1 MQIRIEIEGLEPLQ
15 VELNRLSRVRV
26 DGIIQKQTADMLR
39 RARQPGGTPVDTGE
53 LRQSSKKTGDEIGYT
68 AEYAF
73 QSCGAYKTGQKR
85 QKLSLRVA

>member
-1 MQIRIEIEGLEPLQ
+1 MFKIEVDGLEPLQ
-15 VELNRLSRVRV
+15 AELSKLSKVRV
-26 DGIIQKQTADMLR
+26 DGVIQKQTADMLR

-68 AEYAF
+68 VEYAF

>member
-1 MQIRIEIEGLEPLQ
+1 MFKIEVDGLEPLQ
-15 VELNRLSRVRV
+15 AELSKLSKVRV
-26 DGIIQKQTADMLR
+26 DGVIQKQTADMLR

>member
-1 MQIRIEIEGLEPLQ
+1 MDIEITGIPELEKALR
-15 VELNRLSRVRV
+15 ELDS
-26 DGIIQKQTADMLR
+26 IQFDAIVLKQTSDLLR

-53 LRQSSKKTGDEIGYT
+53 MRQSSSTTRDEMGYT
-68 AEYAF
+68 VEYAF

>member
-1 MQIRIEIEGLEPLQ
+1 MFKIEVDGLEPLQ
-15 VELNRLSRVRV
+15 AELNKLSKVRV
-26 DGIIQKQTADMLR
+26 DGVIQKQTADMLR

-53 LRQSSKKTGDEIGYT
+53 LRQSSKKTGDEVGYT

>member
-1 MQIRIEIEGLEPLQ
+1 MFKIEVDGLEPLQ
-15 VELNRLSRVRV
+15 AELSKLSKVRV
-26 DGIIQKQTADMLR
+26 DGVIQKQTADMLR
-39 RARQPGGTPVDTGE
+39 RARQPGGTPVETGE
-53 LRQSSKKTGDEIGYT
+53 LCQSSKKTGDEVGYT

>member
-1 MQIRIEIEGLEPLQ
+1 MFKIEVEGLEPLQ
-15 VELNRLSRVRV
+15 AELSKLSKVRV
-26 DGIIQKQTADMLR
+26 DGVIQKQTADMLR

-53 LRQSSKKTGDEIGYT
+53 LRQSSKKTGDEVGYT

>member
-1 MQIRIEIEGLEPLQ
+1 MFKIEVDGLEPLQ
-15 VELNRLSRVRV
+15 AELSKLSKVRV
-26 DGIIQKQTADMLR
+26 DGVIQKQTADMLR
-39 RARQPGGTPVDTGE
+39 RARQPGGTPVDTDE
-53 LRQSSKKTGDEIGYT
+53 LRQSSKKTGDEVGYT

>member
-1 MQIRIEIEGLEPLQ
+1 MFKIEVEGLEPLQ
-15 VELNRLSRVRV
+15 AELSKLSKVRV
-26 DGIIQKQTADMLR
+26 DGVIQKQTADMLR

>member
-1 MQIRIEIEGLEPLQ
+1 MFKIEVDGLEPLQ
-15 VELNRLSRVRV
+15 AELSKLSKVRV
-26 DGIIQKQTADMLR
+26 DGVIQKQTADMLR

-85 QKLSLRVA
+85 RTLSLRVA

>member
-1 MQIRIEIEGLEPLQ
+1 MFKIEVDGLEPLQ
-15 VELNRLSRVRV
+15 AELSKLSKVRV
-26 DGIIQKQTADMLR
+26 DGVIQKQTADMLR

-53 LRQSSKKTGDEIGYT
+53 LRQSSKKTGDEVGYT